1 MWYSLARMAVDEGL
15 TELVQRPVLGGDEAQ
30 RAPGFVLTLLGAT
43 DGQGAADASATRWQ
57 GAERCTLG
65 SHPSNALVID
75 DRSVS
80 RFHAEVI
87 ADASGV
93 RVIDTGSTNGTTVDG
108 VRVVSAFLRDGS
120 DITLGRISV
129 AVSLT
134 GDRVTL
140 PLSRSHRFGSVVGS
154 SPGMRALF
162 ALLERAAGSDT
173 TVLIEGETGTGKEAI
188 AESLHLASA
197 RASGP
202 FVVVDLG
209 SVPAALMESELFGH
223 ERGAFTGAHARR
235 IGAFEAARGGTIF
248 LDELGELA
256 ADLQPKLLR
265 VLEQRTIRR
274 IGSNERIPIDVRV
287 VAATHRPLRRMVNDG
302 SFRSDL
308 YFRLA
313 VLRAE
318 VPPLRT
324 RPGDLPGLV
333 AALLDGLGASE
344 AGRARLLEP
353 AFIDRL
359 ATGAWPGNVRELRNH
374 LERCLVM
381 ELDLPVEGAA
391 PPSSVPQP
399 IDASLS
405 YARARELAIASFER
419 EYLPALV
426 QRHGGNISQ
435 AARHAGID
443 RAYLH
448 RLMRRHGLG
457 RDT

>member
-1 MWYSLARMAVDEGL
+1 MAVDEGL
-15 TELVQRPVLGGDEAQ
+15 TELVQRPALGSDEAQ
-30 RAPGFVLTLLGAT
+30 RAPGFLLTLLGT
-43 DGQGAADASATRWQ
+43 SVAASNGENARPAEAPSATRWQ

-65 SHPSNALVID
+65 SHPSNAFVLD
-75 DRSVS
+75 ESSVS

-93 RVIDTGSTNGTTVDG
+93 RVIDIDSTNGTTVDG
-108 VRVVSAFLRDGS
+108 VRVTSAFLRDGS
-120 DITLGRISV
+120 VLQLGRVSL

-140 PLSRSHRFGSVVGS
+140 PLSPHHRFGTLVGS

-173 TVLIEGETGTGKEAI
+173 TVLIEGETGTGKEAV

-197 RASGP
+197 RANGP

-209 SVPAALMESELFGH
+209 SIPAALMESELFGH
-223 ERGAFTGAHARR
+223 ERGAFTGANARR

-248 LDELGELA
+248 LDELGDLA
-256 ADLQPKLLR
+256 PDLQPKLLR

-287 VAATHRPLRRMVNDG
+287 IAATHRQLRRMVNDG

-324 RPGDLPGLV
+324 RPGDLPALV
-333 AALLDGLGASE
+333 TALLDGLGASGS
-344 AGRARLLEP
+344 GRERMLDP
-353 AFIDRL
+353 AFLERL

-381 ELDLPVEGAA
+381 ELDLPIEGAA
-391 PPSSVPQP
+391 PALARTQP

-405 YARARELAIASFER
+405 YASARELAIANFER

-426 QRHGGNISQ
+426 QQHGGNISQ

-457 RDT
+457 RDV